1 MSRINLL
8 PWREELKNIRNRLFF
23 TIAGAAVFMGIVVVY
38 MVHLAISYRIGVENA
53 NIDYLNKELL
63 AIKKQISQIQGLQES
78 KENLLSRM
86 RIIQALQEDR
96 SSIVKL
102 LDIVPRVVPESIYL
116 LSLTRTDNSAANM
129 AGPDSVAPSPP
140 PPVAEETTIEKM
152 KKEVGLQDP
161 EKKIAVAKKQ
171 YEVVMTG
178 VAQTNS
184 AISTLMKNL
193 QAVYWVSDIKYSEVA
208 INKSGEGLNFKLEF
222 TQKIEDLKQELA
234 RSEEEKIKKTKNSP
248 QTGQKE

>member
-8 PWREELKNIRNRLFF
+8 PWREELKTIRNRLFF
-23 TIAGAAVFMGIVVVY
+23 TIAGAAVFFGVVVIY
-38 MVHLAISYRIGVENA
+38 LIHLMIAYRIGVENA
-53 NIDYLNKELL
+53 NIDYINKELL
-63 AIKKQISQIQGLQES
+63 GIKKQINQIQGLQEN

-102 LDIVPRVVPESIYL
+102 LDIIPRVVPESIYL
-116 LSLTRTDNSAANM
+116 LSVTRTDNSAT
-129 AGPDSVAPSPP
+129 
-140 PPVAEETTIEKM
+140 AESGTAFTLPQAAKETAIEKI
-152 KKEVGLQDP
+152 KKDVGLQEP
-161 EKKIAVAKKQ
+161 EKKIEIVKKQ
-171 YEVVMTG
+171 YHVVMTG

-193 QAVYWVSDIKYSEVA
+193 QTISWVSDIKYSEVA

-222 TQKIEDLKQELA
+222 TQNIEDLKQELVN
-234 RSEEEKIKKTKNSP
+234 SEEEKIKKTKNNP
-248 QTGQKE
+248 QIGQKE